1 MFSRIKEKRNE
12 AKKMVLR
19 SLCFVSGAVP
29 YQGADD
35 VTYILYALIIA
46 IRACEKSK
54 NLNVYERF
62 LLLEWRRLLLKNKKF
77 MEDMEVENHDIF

>member
-1 MFSRIKEKRNE
+1 MFSRTKDRRNE
-12 AKKMVLR
+12 AQKIALKSLR
-19 SLCFVSGAVP
+19 FVSGAVP

-54 NLNVYERF
+54 NLNGYERF
-62 LLLEWRRLLLKNKKF
+62 LLDEWRRLLLKNNKF
-77 MEDMEVENHDIF
+77 MEDMEVENNDIF